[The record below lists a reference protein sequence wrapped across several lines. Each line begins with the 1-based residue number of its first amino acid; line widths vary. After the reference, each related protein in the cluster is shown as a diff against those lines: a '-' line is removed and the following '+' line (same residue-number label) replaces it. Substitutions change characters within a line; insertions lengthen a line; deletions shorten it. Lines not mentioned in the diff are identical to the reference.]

1 MGVTIMSR
9 HMFIKVMEE
18 MVHITPRVWE
28 RPDPY
33 QEVVYHV
40 VDLPHQDPVVVF
52 PIHRGLQYLVADLD
66 IHHQVTV
73 QVRQASHGK
82 LYRNIWRFNRT
93 CSKRPV

>member
-1 MGVTIMSR
+1 MGVTHTPQHTSIR
-9 HMFIKVMEE
+9 VMGE

-52 PIHRGLQYLVADLD
+52 PIHRGHQYHVVGLD

-73 QVRQASHGK
+73 QVHQVK
-82 LYRNIWRFNRT
+82 
-93 CSKRPV
+93 